1 MNYTYHYLNLALL
14 FFFLL
19 VSPAYTNANI
29 DSLCLEVTKSC
40 IDGDTIKAINQ
51 FKNYEEELTN
61 YFYSN
66 YDDHITELYQ
76 SYEIDQTELEN
87 QKSRNRLLK
96 FILSCAFCLIFI
108 SVLINRRLKRKNKEL
123 KEYQK
128 QLISAK
134 KMAEFSIMN
143 KSVMISNMS
152 HEIRTPLNA
161 IIGFSEILTL
171 DDIEETYISQCH
183 EIINQN
189 SNLLLKLINDVID
202 VRSSEINTMTFTIQV
217 CEIISLCKT
226 IVKTLNRIK
235 NSNVNIVFNSSIEEL
250 YIETDI
256 ERIQQIIFN
265 LINNALKF
273 CKEGKIMLSVNYR
286 NKHELTF
293 SVTDTGCGI
302 PEEIQNKL
310 FHRVEKFNEN
320 IKGTGLG
327 LSICKIII
335 EKLNGSIY
343 LDTDYNK
350 GAKFIFT
357 HPIKQIQK

>member
-1 MNYTYHYLNLALL
+1 
-14 FFFLL
+14 
-19 VSPAYTNANI
+19 
-29 DSLCLEVTKSC
+29 
-40 IDGDTIKAINQ
+40 
-51 FKNYEEELTN
+51 
-61 YFYSN
+61 
-66 YDDHITELYQ
+66 
-76 SYEIDQTELEN
+76 
-87 QKSRNRLLK
+87 
-96 FILSCAFCLIFI
+96 
-108 SVLINRRLKRKNKEL
+108 
-123 KEYQK
+123 
-128 QLISAK
+128 
-134 KMAEFSIMN
+134 
-143 KSVMISNMS
+143 MISNMS

-302 PEEIQNKL
+302 PEELQNKL
-310 FHRVEKFNEN
+310 FHRFEKFNEN